1 MKAVAVALFQD
12 SRDGTAVGVPRLYH
26 SLCHIFTWESLRH
39 TNVLF

>member
-26 SLCHIFTWESLRH
+26 SLCHSFAFESLRH

>member
-1 MKAVAVALFQD
+1 MKAVAVARCQD

-26 SLCHIFTWESLRH
+26 RLRHIFTWESLRH